1 MDGESCMKPVLP
13 VGKAQIVGVPLDGT
27 AQYRD
32 GPSSYTLSNFSYR
45 RARDRPLWSR
55 GPAPQAA
62 RRCKVNSSPPMKKL
76 PLSQTETSPSTPP
89 EQEGQ
94 IQPDTAGHGPTPRQA
109 NTGEGAASAL
119 ESLRKLERSR
129 HHHKTPSDREARAQ
143 PHE

>member
-62 RRCKVNSSPPMKKL
+62 CRHKMNSSPPMKKL
-76 PLSQTETSPSTPP
+76 PLSQTETTSSTPP

-94 IQPDTAGHGPTPRQA
+94 MQPDADGPAPRQT

-129 HHHKTPSDREARAQ
+129 HHAKTPGDRTARAQ
-143 PHE
+143 SHE